1 VNIFVGNLSYQT
13 TEPELEAAFAAYGA
27 VERVSLGR
35 NRDTGE
41 PRGFAFVEMTNRE
54 EAMKAIQSLNG
65 QEFGGRALNV
75 NEARPKEERG
85 GGGNRFANK
94 GGGGQGRRREPRW

>member
-1 VNIFVGNLSYQT
+1 MNIFVGNLSYQT
-13 TEPELEAAFAAYGA
+13 TEPELEAAFGTYGA
-27 VERVSLGR
+27 VEPVSLGR

-54 EAMKAIQSLNG
+54 EAIKAIQSLNG
-65 QEFGGRALNV
+65 QEFGGRALDV
-75 NEARPKEERG
+75 NEARPKEER

-94 GGGGQGRRREPRW
+94 GGGGQGRPQEPRW

>member
-1 VNIFVGNLSYQT
+1 MNIFVGNLSYQT
-13 TEPELEAAFAAYGA
+13 TEPELEAAFAPFGA

-75 NEARPKEERG
+75 NEARTKEER
-85 GGGNRFANK
+85 GGGNRFANQR
-94 GGGGQGRRREPRW
+94 GGGQGRRREPRR